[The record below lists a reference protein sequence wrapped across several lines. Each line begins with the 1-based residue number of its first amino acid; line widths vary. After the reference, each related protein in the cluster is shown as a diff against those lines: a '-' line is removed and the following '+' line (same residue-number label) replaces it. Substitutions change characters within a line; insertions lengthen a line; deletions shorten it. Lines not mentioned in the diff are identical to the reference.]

1 VLPNYGFPRQRRT
14 RSSAARKVCA
24 LFSKAARFAPARLV
38 VQINR
43 DGGEVREIEP
53 ITIST
58 LATTAALVRLWRV
71 FLRRVAD

>member
-1 VLPNYGFPRQRRT
+1 MDFPFNGLPVPARR
-14 RSSAARKVCA
+14 AKFAR
-24 LFSKAARFAPARLV
+24 FFKAARFAPARLV

-58 LATTAALVRLWRV
+58 LAATAALVRLWRV